1 LYENEYHDLV
11 TYEEVIKVRFS
22 EDVKITVK
30 MTRNGVL
37 IDRDFIDGAG
47 ADIVP
52 FIPADWLN
60 SD

>member
-1 LYENEYHDLV
+1 V

-22 EDVKITVK
+22 EDVRITVK

-47 ADIVP
+47 AEVVP
-52 FIPADWLN
+52 FIHPDWVN